1 LVLAVEFFK
10 ILNYNISMQESPIV
24 ISVGG
29 SLIVPNGGINTDFL
43 IKLNKLIREE
53 VANGKR
59 FMLIAGGGKLAR
71 RYQEAGSAV
80 IGKLTREDLDWL
92 GIHSTHLNAH
102 LLRTIFQDIANPRVV
117 QDYDRRLENWI
128 EPIAIGAGWMPGCS
142 TDYDA
147 VVFARDHKAKLI
159 INMSN
164 IDYVFDKDPGKF
176 SDAKPLKKITWEA
189 MKKLVGDKWIP
200 GHNSPFDPIAT
211 ELAESLKL
219 AIVIANGNN
228 MENIKKIIN
237 GESFKGTV
245 INSGDP
251 SYNIHL

>member
-1 LVLAVEFFK
+1 VEFFK

-29 SLIVPNGGINTDFL
+29 SLIVPNGGIDTDFL

>member
-1 LVLAVEFFK
+1 
-10 ILNYNISMQESPIV
+10 MQESPIV

-53 VANGKR
+53 VSNGKR

-71 RYQEAGSAV
+71 RYQEAGSSV

-92 GIHSTHLNAH
+92 GIHSTHLNGH
-102 LLRTIFQDIANPRVV
+102 LLRTIFQDIANPRVM

-128 EPIAIGAGWMPGCS
+128 EPVAIGAGWMPGCS

-147 VVFARDHKAKLI
+147 VIFARDHKAKMI
-159 INMSN
+159 INLSN
-164 IDYVFDKDPGKF
+164 IDYVFDRDPGKF

-189 MKKLVGDKWIP
+189 MKKLVGDKWSP

-211 ELAESLKL
+211 KLAESLKL
-219 AIVIANGNN
+219 TVVIANGND

-237 GESFKGTV
+237 GESFNGTV
-245 INSGDP
+245 IS
-251 SYNIHL
+251 S

>member
-1 LVLAVEFFK
+1 
-10 ILNYNISMQESPIV
+10 MESPIV

-29 SLIVPNGGINTDFL
+29 SLIVPNGGIDTGFL
-43 IKLNKLIREE
+43 IKLNKMIREE
-53 VANGKR
+53 VAIGKR

-102 LLRTIFQDIANPRVV
+102 LLRTIFQDIANPRVM
-117 QDYDRRLENWI
+117 QDYDRKLENWT
-128 EPIAIGAGWMPGCS
+128 EPVAIGAGWMPGCS

-147 VVFARDHKAKLI
+147 VIFARDHKAKLI

-211 ELAESLKL
+211 ELAKSLKL
-219 AIVIANGNN
+219 TIVIANGNN

-237 GESFKGTV
+237 GEES
-245 INSGDP
+245 
-251 SYNIHL
+251 

>member
-1 LVLAVEFFK
+1 MVLAVEFFK

>member
-1 LVLAVEFFK
+1 VEFFK

-29 SLIVPNGGINTDFL
+29 SLIVPNGGIDTDFL

-245 INSGDP
+245 IS
-251 SYNIHL
+251 S